1 MTGFAGKS
9 VAIVGPGGERVRAV
23 AVVFAES
30 GADLALGTQARTDEF
45 AMASIANEVWIL
57 GNEQFLRVMDCDDDA
72 EVEGFAEATWGEFHG
87 CDVLVAMVP
96 NPESLVRGF
105 APRMRSDGVIVLVAA
120 GDEETGALAAR
131 KGRLAALAGG
141 IRIEVVAM
149 ALPGEEASVLVAAAP
164 QG

>member
-9 VAIVGPGGERVRAV
+9 VAIVGPGGERVRSV

-45 AMASIANEVWIL
+45 AMASIANEVWVL
-57 GNEQFLRVMDCDDDA
+57 GNEQFLRVMDFDDVDA
-72 EVEGFAEATWGEFHG
+72 ADADAQARLFTLYNRLRE
-87 CDVLVAMVP
+87 
-96 NPESLVRGF
+96 RG
-105 APRMRSDGVIVLVAA
+105 GTLVAA

-131 KGRLAALAGG
+131 KGRLAALARGV
-141 IRIEVVAM
+141 RIEVVAM
-149 ALPGEEASVLVAAAP
+149 ALPGEEAAVLVAAAP